1 MNQREQYSDTRGRLA
16 SRFPSRCT
24 RIRSAISAIIVWPL
38 LVGLM
43 LWCAAALWFDGPR
56 PDWLAGSLAGVFA
69 AGCGILL
76 IFHRPLWRAKL
87 IVAVGVLLII
97 VWWLAIPPRNTANW
111 SPDVAQ
117 LPRATFRGDA
127 VTIQNVRNFDYRS
140 ETDFTERWETRT
152 YDLSKVRGVDL
163 FLSFWGPTLIAH
175 TIMSW
180 DFAEGPPLAISIE
193 TRKERG
199 EEYSAVRGF
208 FRQYEVYYVVAD
220 ERDLVRLRTNYRGE
234 TTYLYRLRGTP
245 AQAQALLREYLA
257 EVNRLAEQPRWYNA
271 LTHNCTTTIRQ
282 HVKAMGAGRAWDW
295 RVLANGRLD
304 ELGYERGQI
313 NTSLPFAEMKARSN
327 ITDKAKAADQ
337 AADFSRRI
345 RDGLPDRPAA
355 MDAAHISEVLEWE
368 PRSGDSRF
376 CSA

>member
-1 MNQREQYSDTRGRLA
+1 MYQRKRYSDGRSKLRFQ
-16 SRFPSRCT
+16 SRRART
-24 RIRSAISAIIVWPL
+24 RSALLALFVWPIL
-38 LVGLM
+38 FGFV

-56 PDWLAGSLAGVFA
+56 PDWLAGSLAGVFV
-69 AGCGILL
+69 AGCGLL
-76 IFHRPLWRAKL
+76 LVFHRPLWRAKL
-87 IVAVGVLLII
+87 VVAAGVLLII
-97 VWWLAIPPRNTANW
+97 VWWLAIPPRQYANW

-117 LPRATFRGDA
+117 LPRATFQGDA

-152 YDLSKVRGVDL
+152 YDLSKVQGVDL

-193 TRKERG
+193 TRKQRG
-199 EEYSAVRGF
+199 QEYSAVRGF

-245 AQAQALLREYLA
+245 AQARALLREYLA
-257 EVNRLAEQPRWYNA
+257 EVNRLAEHPRWYNA

-282 HVKAMGAGRAWDW
+282 HVEAMGAGRSWDW

-345 RDGLPDRPAA
+345 RDGLPARPGA
-355 MDAAHISEVLEWE
+355 I
-368 PRSGDSRF
+368 
-376 CSA
+376 